1 MNAQQTILQTRHPS
15 CLSRHSPLERFRTNS
30 ASQSSTAIVPAARP
44 IRKPQKIFP
53 PLCKLSTSLRA
64 PEEIKVVVGV
74 GEKVALIDAAL
85 AVIFLNIPVAVP
97 KSADRLDDAVVD
109 ASLLESEELP
119 EGEDVITLANF
130 ILSTMHSFRRHD
142 KCNTP
147 WKNCDA
153 SNDIWVCNEC
163 GDLCHSNR
171 CGKDRRCQHRCLRVG
186 LSAERGREGSTQA
199 VGNGMWTAAN

>member
-53 PLCKLSTSLRA
+53 PLRKLSTSLRA

-130 ILSTMHSFRRHD
+130 ILSTMHSFRRHMT
-142 KCNTP
+142 NATHLGRTATP
-147 WKNCDA
+147 VTIFGSVTSVVICATATD
-153 SNDIWVCNEC
+153 
-163 GDLCHSNR
+163 
-171 CGKDRRCQHRCLRVG
+171 
-186 LSAERGREGSTQA
+186 AERTDD
-199 VGNGMWTAAN
+199 ANIDAFVLV